1 MVNLRVTWSE
11 DEVRLASQLRS
22 SGMTHKEIAK
32 KISEIFGREF
42 TEPAVRSKLN
52 RMKHTTRQQQEKA
65 KFVREVKKNKD
76 GSYQKVDLVELD
88 EKRMK
93 DDEYVL
99 TVMGYDPT
107 KWELIEVKAS
117 KWNQHNK
124 IDKTITLY
132 AVNIRVKPLKDL
144 GYFRLLEAV
153 KETKPLEIKTE
164 YKQVGEK
171 WLLEI
176 PFYDT
181 HFGIS
186 DYQYYKPTQLETFE
200 LIKKRRWEEIL
211 ILVGSDMFHNDDFR
225 GRTASGRQIQQV
237 DMDVAWEEA
246 RKFYEPLISLS
257 LKNSNKVK
265 IIFVKGNHDES
276 MSWAFT
282 QMLKARF
289 PKCEFDDS
297 FEERKVHTFGK
308 NFIGFT
314 HGDKGRKE
322 AHSIFAVEFPKE
334 WARATTREV
343 HMGHFHIEEL
353 KDKFGTRVRTL
364 STRNKTD
371 KWHKDMGYVGGHKE
385 FMVFEYSY
393 DKLRGIYY
401 V

>member
-1 MVNLRVTWSE
+1 
-11 DEVRLASQLRS
+11 
-22 SGMTHKEIAK
+22 
-32 KISEIFGREF
+32 
-42 TEPAVRSKLN
+42 
-52 RMKHTTRQQQEKA
+52 
-65 KFVREVKKNKD
+65 
-76 GSYQKVDLVELD
+76 
-88 EKRMK
+88 
-93 DDEYVL
+93 
-99 TVMGYDPT
+99 YDPT

-144 GYFRLLEAV
+144 GYFRLLEAI

-164 YKQVGEK
+164 YKPVKEK

-186 DYQYYKPTQLETFE
+186 DYQYYKPTQLETFK

-211 ILVGSDMFHNDDFR
+211 ILVGSDMFHSDDFR

-282 QMLKARF
+282 QMVKARF

-297 FEERKVHTFGK
+297 FEERKIHTFGK

-343 HMGHFHIEEL
+343 YM
-353 KDKFGTRVRTL
+353 
-364 STRNKTD
+364 
-371 KWHKDMGYVGGHKE
+371 
-385 FMVFEYSY
+385 
-393 DKLRGIYY
+393 
-401 V
+401 